1 MAIAGAAMEAAY
13 AQGFDT
19 VILDTAGRLH
29 IDAPLMEEL
38 KAIRAAVDAQ

>member
-1 MAIAGAAMEAAY
+1 VAIAAAAMEAAY

-29 IDAPLMEEL
+29 RRPLMEEL
-38 KAIRAAVDAQ
+38 KAIRARGRSQ